1 MEMEVTLVPSE
12 EILSQSEID
21 ALLSALSTGEV
32 NADDIKKEEEEKR
45 VKTYDFKRALR
56 FSKEQIRSITR
67 IYDNFAR
74 LLTTYFS
81 GKLRTYVQIN
91 VMTTDQIPYE
101 EFIRSIPKITLLY
114 LYELEPLDGRM
125 IIEINPNIAY
135 AMLDRVLG
143 GQGTSVNKID
153 QLTDIEINIM
163 TNLFRNAFNHLKDA
177 WENVE
182 KIEPKMLNYEV
193 NPQFIQMLSP
203 NETVVVIS
211 LNTTI
216 GETSGLI
223 NICLPHIMLEP
234 IIPKLAV
241 SYWMQTE
248 RKQPE
253 PKNLAHLETNVVQAQ
268 LPVIVEL
275 GKSEITVEELLNLSI
290 GDSIELNTKIEDPLI
305 LKVGD
310 VPKFLVQPGRVNN
323 KLAVQIIDRIK
334 EGKGIE

>member
-1 MEMEVTLVPSE
+1 MPSE

-163 TNLFRNAFNHLKDA
+163 TNLFRNAFNHLNDA

-268 LPVIVEL
+268 LPVIAEL

>member
-1 MEMEVTLVPSE
+1 MEVTLVPSE

-268 LPVIVEL
+268 LPVIAEL

>member
-1 MEMEVTLVPSE
+1 MPSE

>member
-1 MEMEVTLVPSE
+1 MPSE

-268 LPVIVEL
+268 LPVIAEL